1 MSLTSRLYASTA
13 LKAQRAAG
21 SAKVKAG
28 QRHMHKGE
36 RPSAVQVYVPD
47 ADGNLR
53 LAGEPIRTAK
63 RVRWDTSGMY
73 VEARS

>member
-1 MSLTSRLYASTA
+1 MGMVTSLYGSTA

-21 SAKVKAG
+21 SAKPKAG

-53 LAGEPIRTAK
+53 IAGEPIRTAK
-63 RVRWDTSGMY
+63 RVRWDSAGLF
-73 VEARS
+73 VVRS